1 VFLAGCISIP
11 RDQMAVPKE
20 IAPLCVAVEF
30 DRFREGPVSREI
42 EAFPMEPAVVANYRA
57 SLRKF
62 GIETECSNPI
72 DKFSFRYVVKG
83 GMKIPSFDLLLYTAS
98 IFTLGIIPYKSDMVV
113 EMTYQHQLK
122 GEVTNKENTNYL
134 VPVTQWISIFTI
146 PKEISQKKEARDVY
160 NISNYWDAIIVAK
173 TAEIIFNELKS
184 NNSDQKTVVNK
195 K

>member
-1 VFLAGCISIP
+1 
-11 RDQMAVPKE
+11 
-20 IAPLCVAVEF
+20 
-30 DRFREGPVSREI
+30 
-42 EAFPMEPAVVANYRA
+42 
-57 SLRKF
+57 
-62 GIETECSNPI
+62 
-72 DKFSFRYVVKG
+72 
-83 GMKIPSFDLLLYTAS
+83 
-98 IFTLGIIPYKSDMVV
+98 MVV